1 MPPSDAPGD
10 DRADDRGP
18 LARQRLLWLAF
29 LVGVLALGT
38 ILTIVVDVTPS
49 LPIALPLVLAA
60 AIGAAALLATIGIDR
75 VFAATPPA
83 DDTAAIAE
91 LRTRMVLQAV
101 LAETSVLVT
110 TVLAAMI
117 GPRWNIAIGGLAA
130 VAILLRV
137 RPTTARLRRFD
148 RAWQAA
154 GADVSLERGFAAA
167 DGSGTT
173 DSDTRS
179 PGNPDT

>member
-1 MPPSDAPGD
+1 MPPSEAPSDAPGNE
-10 DRADDRGP
+10 RGP

-29 LVGVLALGT
+29 LGGVVLLAT
-38 ILTIVVDVTPS
+38 ILTVVVDVTPS
-49 LPIALPLVLAA
+49 LPLALPLVLAA

-101 LAETSVLVT
+101 LAETTVLVT

-117 GPRWNIAIGGLAA
+117 GPRWNVAIGGLAA

-137 RPTTARLRRFD
+137 RPRTARLRRFD

-154 GADVSLERGFAAA
+154 GADVSMERGLAAA
-167 DGSGTT
+167 GGAGTT
-173 DSDTRS
+173 ERGTPP
-179 PGNPDT
+179 PGHPRT

>member
-1 MPPSDAPGD
+1 MPPRDAP
-10 DRADDRGP
+10 RDDRGP

-29 LVGVLALGT
+29 LVGVVALAT
-38 ILTIVVDVTPS
+38 ILTVVVDVTPS
-49 LPIALPLVLAA
+49 LPVALPLVLSVM
-60 AIGAAALLATIGIDR
+60 IGVAALLATIGIDR
-75 VFAATPPA
+75 VLAATPPA

-101 LAETSVLVT
+101 IAETTVLVT

-137 RPTTARLRRFD
+137 RPSTPRLRRFD

-154 GADVSLERGFAAA
+154 GADVSLERGLVTA
-167 DGSGTT
+167 DVAGT
-173 DSDTRS
+173 SERDTRS
-179 PGNPDT
+179 PGHPDT